1 MFDSAP
7 SSTVNVQPATD
18 APTAREVIFEIS
30 IVLAAHLALALLV
43 GVALLSF
50 GQF

>member
-7 SSTVNVQPATD
+7 SSTIKVQSATD
-18 APTAREVIFEIS
+18 APTAREVIFEVS
-30 IVLAAHLALALLV
+30 IVLATHLALALLV
-43 GVALLSF
+43 AVALLSF